1 MEKTHL
7 RRNKAL
13 FIAYCVVIT
22 LLMGRVA
29 FIQIISHEELEQA
42 AISQYEIVIE
52 NLDTRGIILDR
63 NYRPLTGGT
72 NQYYYFIRKEKED
85 KKLENIILDL
95 RGRVVSTEDSSYL
108 VFRTEDF
115 KEKKNALLKEEYGAY
130 VFRSQAR
137 YADDQIACH
146 LVGYINQDEKIGV
159 SGLELLYQ
167 EKLKETGDELSL
179 WADAGGNIIRG
190 QSPKVLNKRNNSF
203 DGNYV
208 VTTIDRRL
216 QYISEKALESDSKKG
231 AVIVMNA
238 KSGELLAMASSPTFN
253 PNDIQSYL
261 AINDDCLINKSNQ
274 GAYPPGSV
282 FKIVTALAALEAGVS
297 PEKEIECTGSTNI
310 GGVELNCQNAKE
322 GGHGLLNM
330 KEAMA
335 ISCNC
340 YFAELGKEIGVEV
353 VIKQAEDLGFGKA
366 VLENYPEETSGNLP
380 NPQEVYEADTSNIS
394 IGQGEVLVTPLQI
407 AQMTSII
414 ANDGKYV
421 KPSIEL
427 GKGKTKI
434 QLVSKKNAI
443 IIQDM
448 LKEVMVSGTAKGNWK
463 NIVGGKTGT
472 AETGDKDEYCCWF
485 TGYCKNEEALYVIT
499 VMVEGGRSG
508 TADAL
513 PVFEDIVEY
522 LNVIN

>member
-1 MEKTHL
+1 MDKEHL
-7 RRNKAL
+7 RRNKTL
-13 FIAYCVVIT
+13 FTAYCVVIT

-29 FIQIISHEELEQA
+29 FIQIISHEELEKA
-42 AISQYEIVIE
+42 AISQYQIVIE
-52 NLDTRGIILDR
+52 NLDTRGMILDR

-72 NQYYYFIRKEKED
+72 NQYYYFVRREKVD
-85 KKLENIILDL
+85 RNLNSIIQDM
-95 RGRVVSTEDSSYL
+95 RGREVSTDDSSYL

-115 KEKKNALLKEEYGAY
+115 KEKENALLKEEYDAY

-190 QSPKVLNKRNNSF
+190 QSPKVLNKRNNRF

-216 QYISEKALESDSKKG
+216 QYISEKALEKDSKKG

-261 AINDDCLINKSNQ
+261 TINDDCLINKSNQ

-282 FKIVTALAALEAGVS
+282 FKIVTALAALEAGVL

-310 GGVELNCQNAKE
+310 GGVELNCQSAKE
-322 GGHGLLNM
+322 GGHGPLNM

-340 YFAELGKEIGVEV
+340 YFAELGKEIGVEA

-380 NPQEVYEADTSNIS
+380 NPQEVHEADTSNIS

-407 AQMTSII
+407 AQMTSVV
-414 ANDGKYV
+414 ANDGKYI

-427 GKGKTKI
+427 GEEKLTS

-443 IIQDM
+443 LIQDM
-448 LKEVMVSGTAKGNWK
+448 LKEVMISGTARGNWK
-463 NIVGGKTGT
+463 HIVGGKTGT
-472 AETGDKDEYCCWF
+472 AETGTVDEYCCWF
-485 TGYCKNEEALYVIT
+485 TGYCEIKDVIYVIT
-499 VMVEGGRSG
+499 IMIEEGKSG

-522 LNVIN
+522 LDVIN